1 MYCHCKY
8 MTTVKDDRLQ
18 LRVDPAAK
26 RRIERAAQA
35 AHQSVTAFVLQS
47 AELHAEQVLADRMV
61 VTLSPAAATAFAAA
75 LERPAEVNTRLAT
88 ALARPATFSWL
99 D

>member
-1 MYCHCKY
+1 MYCHRKY
-8 MTTVKDDRLQ
+8 MTTTKGDRLQ

-26 RRIERAAQA
+26 RRIERAAEA

-61 VTLSPAAATAFAAA
+61 ITLSPLAAAAFAGA
-75 LERPAEVNTRLAT
+75 LERPAEVNERLAT